1 MVQYFSAPFIKRFST
16 PSATYAISEKL
27 LPRRKS
33 AVKYVSSFEDLVEKE
48 HVTRAVASNMIYGG
62 GLKIYTTMDSKVQ
75 AAIDE
80 AYITDE
86 AVVAKLFNEIAPEF
100 ENRNGGY
107 TQIYRLGPR
116 RGDGAEMAMIK
127 LVGIKTEAEK
137 LAEADAKKSK
147 AKKETAASD
156 AE

>member
-1 MVQYFSAPFIKRFST
+1 MPDTR
-16 PSATYAISEKL
+16 KL
-27 LPRRKS
+27 GRTTAHRKS
-33 AVKYVSSFEDLVEKE
+33 MMRGLVTLLFKAGKVETTY
-48 HVTRAVASNMIYGG
+48 TRAKDLRRVADKMVTLAKANTLASRR
-62 GLKIYTTMDSKVQ
+62 
-75 AAIDE
+75 AAL